1 MADRSKELVE
11 RVGQAIAGNTPLRIV
26 GNDSKAFMGRRAIG
40 ERVSTEGHAG
50 LIEYEPTE
58 LVIAARS
65 GTTLA
70 ELNEVLQ
77 ANGQCLGC
85 EPPYFG
91 NATFGGATIGGTLAC
106 NQSGPA
112 RPWLGSIRDHV
123 LGIRLVN
130 GRGEHLRFGGRVM
143 KNVAGYDVSRLQA
156 GAMGTLGLITEV
168 TLRVFPRPE
177 RRATAVLEMDAAEA
191 VRIMNE
197 ESREGGSLS
206 GACWVDGRL
215 YLRYSGLNVAV
226 EDRLR
231 RRGGEALE
239 GDGMFWRNVREQ
251 QLDFFSGDD
260 PLWRIVGRSAA
271 AHVGDGQ
278 WLLDWGGA
286 QRWLRGSREWHE
298 LQGMAEG
305 LGGQLSLYRGGHR
318 DGEVLHPR
326 TPAQQRLH
334 QALKQAFDPQGIFNP
349 GRLYSWM

>member
-1 MADRSKELVE
+1 MADRSRELVE
-11 RVGQAIAGNTPLRIV
+11 RIRQAIAVNTPLRIV
-26 GNDSKAFMGRRAIG
+26 GQDSKAFMGRRAAG
-40 ERVSTEGHAG
+40 EVVSTAGHTG

-58 LVIAARS
+58 LVVAARS
-65 GTTLA
+65 GTRLD
-70 ELNEVLQ
+70 ELNEQLE
-77 ANGQCLGC
+77 AHGQCLGC
-85 EPPYFG
+85 EPPE
-91 NATFGGATIGGTLAC
+91 FGGATIGGTLAC

-130 GRGEHLRFGGRVM
+130 GRGEHLHFGGRVM

-177 RRATAVLEMDAAEA
+177 RRATAVLEMGAVEA
-191 VRIMNE
+191 LRVMSE
-197 ESREGGSLS
+197 ESREGGPLS

-215 YLRYSGLNVAV
+215 FLRYSGLDAAVA
-226 EDRLR
+226 DRLR
-231 RRGGEALE
+231 RRGGAALQ
-239 GDGMFWRNVREQ
+239 GDEIFWRNVREQ
-251 QLDFFSGDD
+251 RLEFFSGDG
-260 PLWRIVGRSAA
+260 PLWRISGRSAA
-271 AHVGDGQ
+271 THGGDGP

-286 QRWLRGSREWHE
+286 QRWLRGSREWPE
-298 LQGMAEG
+298 LISLAESM
-305 LGGQLSLYRGGHR
+305 GGQLGLYRGGDR

-334 QALKQAFDPQGIFNP
+334 RALKQAFDPQGIFNP